1 MSNIT
6 AELLAPA
13 GNPEALDAAIGEG
26 ADAVYLGLKT
36 FNARMRTSN
45 FAYSQFEAAVESLH
59 KLGKRLYVTVNTVF
73 EQREADRMYQLLQYL
88 ERVGPDGVI
97 VQDLG
102 VVKMAHDNFPGLRL
116 HASTQMNVG
125 TAAGANFLSKLG
137 FKRVVLSRE
146 LSLEEMKSVRAET
159 NVELETFV
167 HGALCVSAS
176 GVCLFSSYLGGRS
189 ANRGACTQA
198 CRRIFSEESRDGYF
212 FSPDDLQLVEKVPA
226 LVEAGIDTFKIEGR
240 MKSSEYVGSVV
251 AAYRYMLD
259 NWRFDRERAASKAA
273 AMLQGDFA
281 RHKTTFW
288 FDGAA
293 APNFIRPDQ
302 AGGTGI
308 PLGKIKVVRVFDEK
322 RWILVRSLEGIAEGD
337 SIRVHGHGDTGRST
351 ARVRGVMEKPE
362 GLYLQADGD
371 FGPEDE
377 VYLVQ
382 TKSMTKRYK
391 PVLPSSLSKYHAFPS
406 YDSAPRAE
414 FPAIPKNRLAVL
426 PDGLYTMVSRV
437 QDLHT
442 ILTDRPE
449 KAILRLSRK
458 NAELLRRHE
467 KETPFKRDTLVLSL
481 EPYFPQGDAVWLA
494 EELDYWIGK
503 GQRIF
508 IANNLG
514 HLALLKGR
522 DVSVVAGP
530 WLYAFNSWAA
540 AFLLGNGADFI
551 VPPLEISKQA
561 FGRMTE
567 VVPAKSLFPVVF
579 AYPQL
584 FTIRSDMGELFD
596 LRFLRD
602 RDGDEYELVS
612 SPDGSVVIP
621 IKPFSLVDRI
631 PFLRKDGAGK
641 FILDFSFIDLKKQV
655 YKRVVQAAR
664 DGIVLPDTGRFNW
677 KDGFWNPEEE
687 VAQTRASDSGARLAG
702 QARTAGE
709 SSTVST
715 GGRPKGRAYS
725 GASNASD
732 GASASRSRGAPT
744 GRPAP
749 GAAPRTGGRKADRP
763 GRGGHPWKVALSE
776 GRTPG
781 EDRAPAAG
789 RSKPA
794 GKAGGNA
801 GSAGRDPAK
810 RPGARRESV
819 RSGPR
824 QSDRTSANAPAR
836 KSAGPKPAKPRT
848 PRQG

>member
-1 MSNIT
+1 MLYTT

-73 EQREADRMYQLLQYL
+73 EQREADRMFQFLQYL
-88 ERVGPDGVI
+88 ERVGPDGII

-102 VVKMAHDNFPGLRL
+102 VVKMAQENFPGLKL

-125 TAAGANFLSKLG
+125 TAAGANFLSKAG

-146 LSLEEMKSVRAET
+146 LSLEELRSVRAET

-176 GVCLFSSYLGGRS
+176 GVCTFSSYLGGRS

-198 CRRIFSEESRDGYF
+198 CRRLFADESRDGYF
-212 FSPDDLQLVEKVPA
+212 FSPDDLQLVEKVPE

-259 NWRFDRERAASKAA
+259 NWRFDRERASAKAA
-273 AMLQGDFA
+273 SMLQGDFA

-288 FDGAA
+288 FDGSA
-293 APNFIRPDQ
+293 APDFIRPDQ

-308 PLGKIKVVRVFDEK
+308 SLGKVKVVRVFEEK
-322 RWILVRSLEGIAEGD
+322 RWMLVRGFEGIAEGD
-337 SIRVHGHGDTGRST
+337 SIRIHSHGDAGRST

-362 GLYLQADGD
+362 GLFIQVDAE

-377 VYLVQ
+377 IYLVQ
-382 TKSMTKRYK
+382 TKSMTRRYK
-391 PVLPSSLSKYHAFPS
+391 PVLPSSLAKYHGFPS
-406 YDSAPRAE
+406 YDKAPRPE
-414 FPAIPKNRLAVL
+414 FPAIPKDRLAAL
-426 PDGLYTMVSRV
+426 PDGLYAMVSRV

-449 KAILRLSRK
+449 RAVLRLSRK

-467 KETPFKRDTLVLSL
+467 KETPFKRDSLVLWL
-481 EPYFPQGDAVWLA
+481 EPYFPQADAAWLSG
-494 EELDYWIGK
+494 ELDYWTGK

-508 IANNLG
+508 VANNLG
-514 HLALLKGR
+514 HLAILKGR
-522 DVSVVAGP
+522 DVTVIAGP

-540 AFLLGNGADFI
+540 AFILSNGADFI

-561 FGRMTE
+561 FGKLAET
-567 VVPAKSLFPVVF
+567 VPGKSLFPTVF

-584 FTIRSDMGELFD
+584 FTIRADLGERFD
-596 LRFLRD
+596 LRFFRD
-602 RDGDEYELVS
+602 REGDDYELVS

-631 PFLRKDGAGK
+631 PFIRKDGATK
-641 FILDFSFIDLKKQV
+641 FMLDFSFIDLKKQV
-655 YKRVVQAAR
+655 YKRIMAAAR
-664 DGIVLPDTGRFNW
+664 DGLVLADAGRFNW

-687 VAQTRASDSGARLAG
+687 RPASKSADSGDRPRPFGDRPRADKAGASDSPKSYGKASAKGGVPAAGAPKAGAPAAG
-702 QARTAGE
+702 QKR
-709 SSTVST
+709 
-715 GGRPKGRAYS
+715 GRP
-725 GASNASD
+725 
-732 GASASRSRGAPT
+732 
-744 GRPAP
+744 
-749 GAAPRTGGRKADRP
+749 DRP
-763 GRGGHPWKVALSE
+763 GRGGPPWKVALAERRASE
-776 GRTPG
+776 GS
-781 EDRAPAAG
+781 APAA
-789 RSKPA
+789 RPA
-794 GKAGGNA
+794 GKAPA
-801 GSAGRDPAK
+801 RPKAPRD
-810 RPGARRESV
+810 GV
-819 RSGPR
+819 R
-824 QSDRTSANAPAR
+824 QSDRTSANAPDR
-836 KSAGPKPAKPRT
+836 KGGRKPSSRPPKPRGG
-848 PRQG
+848 R

>member
-1 MSNIT
+1 
-6 AELLAPA
+6 
-13 GNPEALDAAIGEG
+13 
-26 ADAVYLGLKT
+26 
-36 FNARMRTSN
+36 
-45 FAYSQFEAAVESLH
+45 
-59 KLGKRLYVTVNTVF
+59 VNTVF

-97 VQDLG
+97 VQDFG
-102 VVKMAHDNFPGLRL
+102 VIKMAHDNFPGLKL

-125 TAAGANFLSKLG
+125 TAAGANFLPKTG
-137 FKRVVLSRE
+137 FKRVVLARE
-146 LSLEEMKSVRAET
+146 LSLDEMKSVRAET

-198 CRRIFSEESRDGYF
+198 CRRIFSEENRDGYF
-212 FSPDDLQLVEKVPA
+212 FSPDDLQLVDKVPD

-259 NWRFDRERAASKAA
+259 NWRFDRDRAVTKAQS
-273 AMLQGDFA
+273 MLQGDFA
-281 RHKTTFW
+281 RHKTMFW
-288 FDGAA
+288 FDGTAA
-293 APNFIRPDQ
+293 QNFIRPDQ

-308 PLGKIKVVRVFDEK
+308 PLGKVKLVRVFDEK
-322 RWILVRSLEGIAEGD
+322 RWLLVRSFEGIAEGD
-337 SIRVHGHGDTGRST
+337 SIRVHSHGDTGRST
-351 ARVRGVMEKPE
+351 ARVRGVMDKPE
-362 GLYLQADGD
+362 GLFLQVDGE

-382 TKSMTKRYK
+382 TKSMSRRYK
-391 PVLPSSLSKYHAFPS
+391 PVLPSSLSKYHSFPS
-406 YDSAPRAE
+406 YDSAPRPE

-426 PDGLYTMVSRV
+426 PDGLYSMVSRV

-458 NAELLRRHE
+458 TAELLRRHE
-467 KETPFKRDTLVLSL
+467 KETPFKRDTLVMWL
-481 EPYFPQGDAVWLA
+481 EPYFPQGDAAWLA
-494 EELDYWIGK
+494 LELDYWIAK

-540 AFLLGNGADFI
+540 AFLLGNGPDFI
-551 VPPLEISKQA
+551 IPPLEISKQA
-561 FGRMTE
+561 FGRMAE
-567 VVPAKSLFPVVF
+567 IVPKKSLFPTVF

-631 PFLRKDGAGK
+631 PFLRKDGASK

-655 YKRVVQAAR
+655 YKRVLQAAK
-664 DGIVLPDTGRFNW
+664 DGIVLPDAGRFNW

-687 VAQTRASDSGARLAG
+687 VVQTRASDSGARKTPEPESLEKPDQSAPRVG
-702 QARTAGE
+702 ARK
-709 SSTVST
+709 
-715 GGRPKGRAYS
+715 GRPE
-725 GASNASD
+725 
-732 GASASRSRGAPT
+732 
-744 GRPAP
+744 
-749 GAAPRTGGRKADRP
+749 RP
-763 GRGGHPWKVALSE
+763 GRGGPPWKVALAAERYSGKSPDARTGRPKVASNTI
-776 GRTPG
+776 GRTSR
-781 EDRAPAAG
+781 RATDA
-789 RSKPA
+789 S
-794 GKAGGNA
+794 
-801 GSAGRDPAK
+801 
-810 RPGARRESV
+810 
-819 RSGPR
+819 R
-824 QSDRTSANAPAR
+824 QSDRTSAN
-836 KSAGPKPAKPRT
+836 KPAKKPAAPRAGR
-848 PRQG
+848 PRKPRSDQGQ

>member
-1 MSNIT
+1 
-6 AELLAPA
+6 
-13 GNPEALDAAIGEG
+13 
-26 ADAVYLGLKT
+26 
-36 FNARMRTSN
+36 
-45 FAYSQFEAAVESLH
+45 
-59 KLGKRLYVTVNTVF
+59 
-73 EQREADRMYQLLQYL
+73 
-88 ERVGPDGVI
+88 
-97 VQDLG
+97 
-102 VVKMAHDNFPGLRL
+102 
-116 HASTQMNVG
+116 MNVG
-125 TAAGANFLSKLG
+125 TAAGANFLSKMG

-212 FSPDDLQLVEKVPA
+212 FSPDDLQLVEKVPE

-259 NWRFDRERAASKAA
+259 NWRFDRERAASKAS

-288 FDGAA
+288 FDGTA
-293 APNFIRPDQ
+293 APDFIRPDQ

-308 PLGKIKVVRVFDEK
+308 ALGKIKVVRVFDEK
-322 RWILVRSLEGIAEGD
+322 RWILVRSLEGISEGD

-362 GLYLQADGD
+362 GLYLQADGE

-382 TKSMTKRYK
+382 TKSMSKRYK

-414 FPAIPKNRLAVL
+414 FPAIPKNRLAIL

-458 NAELLRRHE
+458 NAGLLRKHE
-467 KETPFKRDTLVLSL
+467 KETPFKRDTLVLWL
-481 EPYFPQGDAVWLA
+481 EPYFPQADAAWLA

-514 HLALLKGR
+514 HLAMLKGR

-596 LRFLRD
+596 LRFLHD

-664 DGIVLPDTGRFNW
+664 DGVVLPDTGRFNW

-687 VAQTRASDSGARLAG
+687 HAPAAADSG
-702 QARTAGE
+702 E
-709 SSTVST
+709 
-715 GGRPKGRAYS
+715 
-725 GASNASD
+725 
-732 GASASRSRGAPT
+732 
-744 GRPAP
+744 
-749 GAAPRTGGRKADRP
+749 RP
-763 GRGGHPWKVALSE
+763 GR
-776 GRTPG
+776 
-781 EDRAPAAG
+781 PAAG
-789 RSKPA
+789 RDA
-794 GKAGGNA
+794 
-801 GSAGRDPAK
+801 SAGRGDGPARGRTEPAGGGSGR
-810 RPGARRESV
+810 RPRGTTGNDSRPPAGRSV
-819 RSGPR
+819 RAADSESRKRGRDGAR
-824 QSDRTSANAPAR
+824 QSDRTMNRAPAR
-836 KSAGPKPAKPRT
+836 SGGAGGSGKPGGRSGTNGRGRSGDSDRPVGSARGGQRRRP
-848 PRQG
+848 Q

>member
-1 MSNIT
+1 
-6 AELLAPA
+6 
-13 GNPEALDAAIGEG
+13 
-26 ADAVYLGLKT
+26 
-36 FNARMRTSN
+36 
-45 FAYSQFEAAVESLH
+45 
-59 KLGKRLYVTVNTVF
+59 
-73 EQREADRMYQLLQYL
+73 
-88 ERVGPDGVI
+88 
-97 VQDLG
+97 
-102 VVKMAHDNFPGLRL
+102 
-116 HASTQMNVG
+116 
-125 TAAGANFLSKLG
+125 
-137 FKRVVLSRE
+137 
-146 LSLEEMKSVRAET
+146 
-159 NVELETFV
+159 
-167 HGALCVSAS
+167 
-176 GVCLFSSYLGGRS
+176 
-189 ANRGACTQA
+189 
-198 CRRIFSEESRDGYF
+198 
-212 FSPDDLQLVEKVPA
+212 
-226 LVEAGIDTFKIEGR
+226 
-240 MKSSEYVGSVV
+240 VV

-259 NWRFDRERAASKAA
+259 NWRFDRERAASKAS

-288 FDGAA
+288 FDGTA

-308 PLGKIKVVRVFDEK
+308 ALGKIKVVRVFDEK

-362 GLYLQADGD
+362 GLYLQVDGD

-382 TKSMTKRYK
+382 TKKMSKRYK

-426 PDGLYTMVSRV
+426 PDGLYSMVSRI

-458 NAELLRRHE
+458 NADLLRRHE
-467 KETPFKRDTLVLSL
+467 KETPFKRDTLILSL
-481 EPYFPQGDAVWLA
+481 EPYFPQGDAAWLA
-494 EELDYWIGK
+494 EELDYWISK

-540 AFLLGNGADFI
+540 AFLLGNGTDFI

-584 FTIRSDMGELFD
+584 FTIRTDMGELFD

-631 PFLRKDGAGK
+631 PFLKKDGASK

-655 YKRVVQAAR
+655 YKRVLQAAR
-664 DGIVLPDTGRFNW
+664 DGVVLPDTGRFNW
-677 KDGFWNPEEE
+677 KEGFWNPEEE
-687 VAQTRASDSGARLAG
+687 AVQTRASDSGARPAG
-702 QARTAGE
+702 RPRPAGE
-709 SSTVST
+709 PGAD
-715 GGRPKGRAYS
+715 GGPDRSRVRANG
-725 GASNASD
+725 GAPQAGD
-732 GASASRSRGAPT
+732 GGTSRRGRGAPAGT
-744 GRPAP
+744 SVPRTS
-749 GAAPRTGGRKADRP
+749 AAPRTGGRKADRP
-763 GRGGHPWKVALSE
+763 GRGGHPWKVALAE
-776 GRTPG
+776 GRVPG
-781 EDRAPAAG
+781 EDRVPASGRSGSGSRVKSGAAG
-789 RSKPA
+789 RTPA
-794 GKAGGNA
+794 RQAGA
-801 GSAGRDPAK
+801 Q
-810 RPGARRESV
+810 RESA
-819 RSGPR
+819 RGGSR
-824 QSDRTSANAPAR
+824 QSDRTSANVPAR
-836 KSAGPKPAKPRT
+836 RSSGPRTGKPKT
-848 PRQG
+848 PRQDRTD

>member
-1 MSNIT
+1 MSYTT

-45 FAYSQFEAAVESLH
+45 FAYSQFEAAIESLH
-59 KLGKRLYVTVNTVF
+59 KLGKKLYVTVNTVF

-88 ERVGPDGVI
+88 DKVGPDGVI
-97 VQDLG
+97 VQDFG
-102 VVKMAHDNFPGLRL
+102 VVKMAHENFPSLKL

-125 TAAGANFLSKLG
+125 TAAGANFLSRAG

-159 NVELETFV
+159 NMELETFV

-176 GVCLFSSYLGGRS
+176 GVCLYSSYLGGKS

-198 CRRIFSEESRDGYF
+198 CRRLFADESRDGYF
-212 FSPDDLQLVEKVPA
+212 FSPDDLQLIEKVPE

-273 AMLQGDFA
+273 SMLQGDFA

-288 FDGAA
+288 FDGTA
-293 APNFIRPDQ
+293 APDFIRPDQ

-308 PLGKIKVVRVFDEK
+308 SLGKVKVVRVFEEK
-322 RWILVRSLEGIAEGD
+322 RWMLVRSFEGIAEGD
-337 SIRVHGHGDTGRST
+337 SIRIHSHGDAGRST

-362 GLYLQADGD
+362 GLFLQVDNE

-377 VYLVQ
+377 IYLVQ
-382 TKSMTKRYK
+382 TKSMTRRYK
-391 PVLPSSLSKYHAFPS
+391 SVLPSALAKYHAFPS
-406 YDSAPRAE
+406 YDQAPRAE
-414 FPAIPKNRLAVL
+414 FPAIPKDRLAVL

-458 NAELLRRHE
+458 NAELMRRHE
-467 KETPFKRDTLVLSL
+467 KETPFKRDSLVLWL
-481 EPYFPQGDAVWLA
+481 EPYFPQGDAAWLV
-494 EELDYWIGK
+494 EELDYWIGR
-503 GQRIF
+503 GQRLF

-522 DVSVVAGP
+522 DVTVIAGP
-530 WLYAFNSWAA
+530 WLYAFNTYAA
-540 AFLLGNGADFI
+540 AFLLGNGADYL
-551 VPPLEISKQA
+551 VPPLEISKQNFA
-561 FGRMTE
+561 KLTE
-567 VVPAKSLFPVVF
+567 VVPAKSLFPIVF

-584 FTIRSDMGELFD
+584 FTIRADLGERFD
-596 LRFLRD
+596 LRFFRD
-602 RDGDEYELVS
+602 REGGEFELVS
-612 SPDGSVVIP
+612 GPDGSVVIP

-631 PFLRKDGAGK
+631 PFIKKDGATK

-655 YKRVVQAAR
+655 YKRVMAAAR
-664 DGIVLPDTGRFNW
+664 DGIVLAEAGRFNW
-677 KDGFWNPEEE
+677 KDGFWNPDEELPSGR
-687 VAQTRASDSGARLAG
+687 VNDSGERPA
-702 QARTAGE
+702 
-709 SSTVST
+709 
-715 GGRPKGRAYS
+715 GGRPRPFGDRPFSDRPKPY
-725 GASNASD
+725 GA
-732 GASASRSRGAPT
+732 
-744 GRPAP
+744 RPQAAEGDK
-749 GAAPRTGGRKADRP
+749 GAAAGAKPAAKPAGAKAAGVKPAGETKRVRIDRP
-763 GRGGHPWKVALSE
+763 GRGGHPWKVALAE
-776 GRTPG
+776 RHAAG
-781 EDRAPAAG
+781 EDKPGSRG
-789 RSKPA
+789 KPA
-794 GKAGGNA
+794 GARTARG
-801 GSAGRDPAK
+801 PAA
-810 RPGARRESV
+810 RPDA
-819 RSGPR
+819 R
-824 QSDRTSANAPAR
+824 QSDRTSANAPDRKPGR
-836 KSAGPKPAKPRT
+836 KSPSRDGSSSGPRSTNPRPARPR
-848 PRQG
+848 RDS